1 VQLRLAASR
10 VSRREEAVRAVR
22 SRSMNDELVRSTVL
36 ERHEGVL
43 VHHVRRYAERAW
55 REQETVKV
63 VFIASGSYALETVA
77 PTRLRAGEF
86 IVLNPGVRHRHLH
99 LAGEKLLVEL
109 RLEALAEAAEQLGV
123 GLPRFAQV
131 SSSEPQVVRWASS
144 TLVEM
149 REQPLGSEVMLG
161 YALPELAV
169 LLLRRERDGRL
180 SRAPAAIG
188 RALALIDEAYREPLT
203 LDDLA
208 DVAGMERFAF
218 AHAFRRTVGRP
229 PFEQVRLRRVAA
241 AASRLGERD
250 GSVLEI
256 ALECGFGSLS
266 AFGRAF
272 KRAYGVSPSEY
283 ARIARS

>member
-1 VQLRLAASR
+1 
-10 VSRREEAVRAVR
+10 
-22 SRSMNDELVRSTVL
+22 MNNGLVHSTVL
-36 ERHEGVL
+36 ERQEGVL
-43 VHHVRRYAERAW
+43 VHHVRRYAARAW

-63 VFIASGSYALETVA
+63 VFIASGTYALETVA
-77 PTRLRAGEF
+77 PTRLRPGEF

-109 RLEALAEAAEQLGV
+109 RVETLAEAAEQLSLR
-123 GLPRFAQV
+123 LPRFEQV
-131 SSSEPQVVRWASS
+131 SSSEPQVVCWARS
-144 TLVEM
+144 TLAEM
-149 REQPLGSEVMLG
+149 RGRPIGWEAMLG
-161 YALPELAV
+161 YSLQELAI
-169 LLLRRERDGRL
+169 LLLRRERDGRP

-188 RALALIDEAYREPLT
+188 RALALIEEAYREPLT

-229 PFEQVRLRRVAA
+229 PFEHVRLRRLVA
-241 AASRLGERD
+241 AASRLRQGDD
-250 GSVLEI
+250 GVLEI

-283 ARIARS
+283 ARIVRS